1 MYSRQNVTKYSFI
14 NPSFL
19 HCLLRN
25 SHIKLNWQQTSNTS
39 VMFPFGIFTQH
50 PKILQINWV
59 LNTFHMSSSSS
70 SDCENCNY
78 YQCYSLDNNYDAYNY
93 GRPVRS
99 SRHVPFY
106 STVGHP
112 LIYYAEVVSR
122 LIHTPPSMYQH
133 FPYSL
138 LLGKRITTNFCQTL
152 F

>member
-1 MYSRQNVTKYSFI
+1 
-14 NPSFL
+14 
-19 HCLLRN
+19 
-25 SHIKLNWQQTSNTS
+25 
-39 VMFPFGIFTQH
+39 
-50 PKILQINWV
+50 
-59 LNTFHMSSSSS
+59 MSSSSS

-138 LLGKRITTNFCQTL
+138 LLGNRITTNFCQTL
-152 F
+152 FQSSLMFRTTHLFFSLLILTIKAHHTFGKTYLQAAHEKIDRASKIIQYNDL